1 MAAANILGTNSLEIA
16 LFLPADAAYR
26 KGPIFDVL
34 DHSAIFLAAL
44 GIIVT
49 ALYLWGIL
57 ERRDRT
63 ILGMGYDSFLVLFV
77 YIAGMLIYST
87 L

>member
-16 LFLPADAAYR
+16 LFLPAELAYR
-26 KGPIFDVL
+26 DGPIINAMNPADAFL
-34 DHSAIFLAAL
+34 GAI
-44 GIIVT
+44 GITVT
-49 ALYLWGIL
+49 AVYLWGIL

-63 ILGMGYDSFLVLFV
+63 VMGMGVDSLVVLIV
-77 YIAGMLIYST
+77 YIGGLVIYSR